1 MTCPESDILTTYAS
15 VCDAAA
21 PGENTET
28 ELGLADLLEGWTEPQ
43 IEAHLLSCGDCN
55 ARVAAWRH
63 SLARWSEVDILDR
76 AAWSDSYFDQ
86 LREETEAALWSDPAV
101 SKTKV
106 ADLSATR
113 QARQRVFMLVGSVA
127 AILLLG
133 LLLHNRALEQDDG
146 GTELAGQHED
156 LQDAQEA
163 IESEGRALGRSL
175 LASLSEDDL
184 TGSADAEGPIWNARS
199 MLSDES
205 GDFDYFFNDD
215 YHEAL
220 NELSGPEADSL
231 IERL

>member
-15 VCDAAA
+15 VCGAAA
-21 PGENTET
+21 PGEKTET

-63 SLARWSEVDILDR
+63 SLARWGEVDILDR

-86 LREETEAALWSDPAV
+86 LQEETEATLWSDSAV
-101 SKTKV
+101 SRTKV
-106 ADLSATR
+106 ADLSAAR

-133 LLLHNRALEQDDG
+133 LLLHSRALEQADG
-146 GTELAGQHED
+146 GTELAGQHEG
-156 LQDAQEA
+156 LQDGEEA
-163 IESEGRALGRSL
+163 IEAEGRALGRSL
-175 LASLSEDDL
+175 LASLSEDNL
-184 TGSADAEGPIWNARS
+184 TGSADAEGPIWSARS